1 MRRQP
6 FGGWKKSAVGA
17 GHKAGGPNY
26 LVGLGSWASAATQ
39 AEAEPLAPGRR
50 LLAAGG
56 GDARLARALRSDA
69 EASRDVFAASDVSR
83 LMAERNVFRYLPA
96 TVHVRLAEAGDPT
109 DLVRTVAAAL
119 AADADLTVSS
129 AVDVPA
135 LASVGV
141 EVVVEDDAAW
151 AAGLPNTGHRRI
163 RLVGAPAS
171 VVTRAL
177 DGRPD
182 VAVFDHP
189 VVESGRV
196 ERLPYVLEQA
206 VSITA
211 HRFGT
216 PDHLTDEVL
225 SLG

>member
-1 MRRQP
+1 
-6 FGGWKKSAVGA
+6 
-17 GHKAGGPNY
+17 
-26 LVGLGSWASAATQ
+26 
-39 AEAEPLAPGRR
+39 
-50 LLAAGG
+50 
-56 GDARLARALRSDA
+56 
-69 EASRDVFAASDVSR
+69 ASRDVFAASDVSA

-96 TVHVRLAEAGDPT
+96 TVHVRLAEAGDPA
-109 DLVRTVAAAL
+109 DLLRTVAAAL

-129 AVDVPA
+129 AVDLPA

-151 AAGLPNTGHRRI
+151 AAGLPNAGHQRI

-171 VVTRAL
+171 VVAQAL

-225 SLG
+225 VTG